1 MMSQRW
7 AEKKY
12 LEQFYSKEGNQIV
25 VVYGG
30 YGIGKTALVRD
41 FCTDKPYEYHLA
53 ASGSERQQRYDWA
66 RELEEEGLELPD
78 YPTYTQIWETQ
89 MRIITHKKVMIIDE
103 FQNLVKSS
111 DSFMEELISFVKK
124 GQNRKNMLVILCSS
138 TVGWVENTM
147 VSRIRHA
154 AMELS
159 GLLKL
164 KPLPF
169 RLLREQYPSYSIKE
183 CVALYGITGGIP
195 AYWSEFDEKKTL
207 KDNICDTI
215 LSPSGVLFHEA
226 QRLVGEELRE
236 LAVYNTILSALA
248 EGRFKLNDLY
258 LHTGFSRAKISV
270 YLRNLMELEIVEKIF
285 SYDTEG
291 RANTQKGIYRIR
303 NPFVRFYY
311 TFLYPHLGR
320 LYTMETAA
328 FYDRYIGKNLP
339 TYADSCF
346 RDVCLEYVE
355 MQHPLNKRGI
365 WQGKQGRIDIV
376 GIDGEKR
383 TIAALCSFS
392 KTVTS
397 EDYEQF
403 LLCLKKAKLEPEE
416 ILIFSGEGFDAS
428 VQAEERLNRLVHLI
442 SAQQLTF

>member
-7 AEKKY
+7 AEKNY
-12 LEQFYSKEGNQIV
+12 LEQFYNKEGNQVV
-25 VVYGG
+25 VVYGSH
-30 YGIGKTALVRD
+30 GIGKTALVRD
-41 FCTDKPYEYHLA
+41 FCEEKPFVYHLA
-53 ASGSERQQRYDWA
+53 LNGSERQQRYDWA
-66 RELEEEGLELPD
+66 RELREEGMELPD
-78 YPTYTQIWETQ
+78 YPTYTQIWEAQT
-89 MRIITHKKVMIIDE
+89 RIITHKKVMIIDE
-103 FQNLVKSS
+103 FQNLVKNS
-111 DSFMEELISFVKK
+111 DTFMEELIAFVKQ
-124 GQNRKNMLVILCSS
+124 GQSQQNVLVILCSS
-138 TVGWVENTM
+138 TVGWVENAM
-147 VSRIRHA
+147 ISKIGRA
-154 AMELS
+154 ALDLS

-169 RLLREQYPSYSIKE
+169 RLLKEQFPSYSIKE

-195 AYWSEFDEKKTL
+195 SYWSEFEPSRTL
-207 KDNICDTI
+207 KENICDTI
-215 LSPSGVLFHEA
+215 LSPSGALFYEA

-248 EGRFKLNDLY
+248 EGRYKLNDLY
-258 LHTGFSRAKISV
+258 HHTEFSRAKISV

-320 LYTMETAA
+320 LYTMEPGE

-339 TYADSCF
+339 IYADSCF

-355 MQHPLNKRGI
+355 LQQPLSKRGI

-376 GIDGEKR
+376 GVDGEGR
-383 TIAALCSFS
+383 TIVALCSFF
-392 KTVTS
+392 KEVTS

-403 LLCLKKAKLEPEE
+403 LVCLKKAKLEPEE
-416 ILIFSGEGFDAS
+416 ILLFGGEGFAAQ